1 MHSRYLNSIGTEM
14 NFSFNTRLDKTEEV
28 NELEEGVIEIIQSE
42 PQKEKKNILK
52 KNEQNPRDLWDNI
65 KIF

>member
-1 MHSRYLNSIGTEM
+1 M

-42 PQKEKKNILK
+42 P
-52 KNEQNPRDLWDNI
+52 
-65 KIF
+65 